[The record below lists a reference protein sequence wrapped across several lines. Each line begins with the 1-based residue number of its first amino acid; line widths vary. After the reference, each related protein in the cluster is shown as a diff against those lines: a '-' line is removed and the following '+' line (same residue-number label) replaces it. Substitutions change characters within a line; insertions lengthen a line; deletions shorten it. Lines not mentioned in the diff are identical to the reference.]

1 VLRAALVIDAQHR
14 VDADPVFAGPTGIAI
29 FVDAALGTDIGG
41 LAVTT
46 DQSVAAIDLGIAL
59 GGGDV
64 QHATASARTLA
75 AIDHRGA
82 HARIADLTIAAVAI
96 RATFSAVA
104 GVTGDAAL
112 PSAAVQLQVF
122 AGLALGDAKVRAL
135 AQWYTF
141 IIAAFLTL
149 IALAVAG
156 AFVTI
161 RAIRA
166 VVIRAA
172 FIVRDAVAIATM
184 PAFDADAGADS

>member
-1 VLRAALVIDAQHR
+1 
-14 VDADPVFAGPTGIAI
+14 
-29 FVDAALGTDIGG
+29 
-41 LAVTT
+41 
-46 DQSVAAIDLGIAL
+46 
-59 GGGDV
+59 
-64 QHATASARTLA
+64 
-75 AIDHRGA
+75 
-82 HARIADLTIAAVAI
+82 
-96 RATFSAVA
+96 
-104 GVTGDAAL
+104 L

>member
-14 VDADPVFAGPTGIAI
+14 VDADPVFAGAAGIAI

-75 AIDHRGA
+75 AIGHRGA

>member
-75 AIDHRGA
+75 AIGHRGA
-82 HARIADLTIAAVAI
+82 EARIADLTIAAVAI
-96 RATFSAVA
+96 RAAFSAVA